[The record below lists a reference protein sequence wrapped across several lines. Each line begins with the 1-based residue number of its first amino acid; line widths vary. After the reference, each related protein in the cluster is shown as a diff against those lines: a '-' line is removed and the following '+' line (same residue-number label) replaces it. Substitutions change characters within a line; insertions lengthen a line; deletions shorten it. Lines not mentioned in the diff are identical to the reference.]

1 MSGIAEVARVVTDLQ
16 SLAAPDVDLRQ
27 VAEFEQALS
36 NSAGSLEEGVLHK
49 IAQFGQQHAEARQGA
64 HASLVSGVGDPVAL
78 MDAHWALMRTNL
90 QVELIAKGVGRTT
103 QNIET
108 LMKAQ

>member
-1 MSGIAEVARVVTDLQ
+1 MSGIIEVAPVVTDLQ
-16 SLAAPDVDLRQ
+16 SLSAPVADAGQ
-27 VAEFEQALS
+27 VAEFEQALAGPAR
-36 NSAGSLEEGVLHK
+36 SAEDGLLH
-49 IAQFGQQHAEARQGA
+49 QVGQLSQQHAEARRGA
-64 HASLVSGVGDPVAL
+64 HVNLVSGTGDPVAL
-78 MDAHWALMRTNL
+78 MDAHWALIRANL

>member
-1 MSGIAEVARVVTDLQ
+1 MTGITEVTQVVTDLQ
-16 SLAAPDVDLRQ
+16 SLAAPAADAGQ
-27 VAEFEQALS
+27 VAEFEQALAS
-36 NSAGSLEEGVLHK
+36 TGGNSGEGVLHTLG
-49 IAQFGQQHAEARQGA
+49 QLSQQHVEARQAA
-64 HASLVSGVGDPVAL
+64 HANLVSGTGDPVAL
-78 MDAHWALMRTNL
+78 MEAHWALIRTNL

>member
-1 MSGIAEVARVVTDLQ
+1 MSGIAEVTRVITDLQ
-16 SLAAPDVDLRQ
+16 SLAPSDVDSRQ

-36 NSAGSLEEGVLHK
+36 SSAGSPEEGVLHK
-49 IAQFGQQHAEARQGA
+49 VAQLGQQHAEARQGA

-78 MDAHWALMRTNL
+78 LDAHWALIRTNL

>member
-1 MSGIAEVARVVTDLQ
+1 MNGITEVTRVVTDLQ
-16 SLAAPDVDLRQ
+16 SLSAPAADSRQ

-36 NSAGSLEEGVLHK
+36 GAADSPGDGLLHQ
-49 IAQFGQQHAEARQGA
+49 IGQLHQQHTEARQGA
-64 HASLVSGVGDPVAL
+64 QASLVSRTGDPVAL
-78 MDAHWALMRTNL
+78 MDAHWSLIRSNL

>member
-1 MSGIAEVARVVTDLQ
+1 MSGIAEVSLMVTDLQ
-16 SLAAPDVDLRQ
+16 SLSAPAVDARQ

-36 NSAGSLEEGVLHK
+36 GAADSPEDGLLH
-49 IAQFGQQHAEARQGA
+49 QVGLLRQQHAEARQGA
-64 HASLVSGVGDPVAL
+64 HANLVSGTGDPVAL
-78 MDAHWALMRTNL
+78 MDAHWALIRSNL

>member
-1 MSGIAEVARVVTDLQ
+1 MSGIAEVSLMVSDLQ
-16 SLAAPDVDLRQ
+16 SLSAPAADSRQ

-36 NSAGSLEEGVLHK
+36 GAVTSPEGGLLH
-49 IAQFGQQHAEARQGA
+49 QVGQLTQQYSQARQGA
-64 HASLVSGVGDPVAL
+64 QANLVSGTGDPVAL
-78 MDAHWALMRTNL
+78 MDAHWALMRSNL

>member
-1 MSGIAEVARVVTDLQ
+1 MSGVTEVTQMVTDLQ
-16 SLAAPDVDLRQ
+16 SLAAPAADSRQ

-36 NSAGSLEEGVLHK
+36 GASGSPGDGLLHQ
-49 IAQFGQQHAEARQGA
+49 IGQLHQQHAEARLSAQ
-64 HASLVSGVGDPVAL
+64 ASLVSRTGDPVAL
-78 MDAHWALMRTNL
+78 MDAHWALIRTNL

>member
-1 MSGIAEVARVVTDLQ
+1 MSGIAEVTRVVTDLQ
-16 SLAAPDVDLRQ
+16 SLSEPAVDSRQ
-27 VAEFEQALS
+27 VAEFEQAL
-36 NSAGSLEEGVLHK
+36 AGGSGDGLLH
-49 IAQFGQQHAEARQGA
+49 QVGQLSQQHAEARQGA
-64 HASLVSGVGDPVAL
+64 HASLVSGTGDPVAL
-78 MDAHWALMRTNL
+78 MDAHWALIRSNL